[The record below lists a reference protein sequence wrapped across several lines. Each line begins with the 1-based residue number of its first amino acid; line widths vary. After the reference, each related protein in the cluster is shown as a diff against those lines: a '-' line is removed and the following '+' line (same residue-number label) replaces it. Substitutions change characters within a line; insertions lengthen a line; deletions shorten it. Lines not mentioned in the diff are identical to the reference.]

1 MTVMIRVIILA
12 VQVIF
17 PVNQKPTQIA
27 VINPLKFQ
35 QMMKS
40 IFNLK
45 DKEFIESLIH
55 STDYFLIHL
64 LYSCFFF

>member
-1 MTVMIRVIILA
+1 MIAIRVIILV

-17 PVNQKPTQIA
+17 PVNQKPIQIV

-45 DKEFIESLIH
+45 DKEYIDIINTF
-55 STDYFLIHL
+55 Y
-64 LYSCFFF
+64 